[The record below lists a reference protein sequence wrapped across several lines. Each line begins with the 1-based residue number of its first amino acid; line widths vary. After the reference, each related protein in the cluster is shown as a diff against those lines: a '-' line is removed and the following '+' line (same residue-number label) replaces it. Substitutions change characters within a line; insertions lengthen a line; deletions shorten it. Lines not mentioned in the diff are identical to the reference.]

1 MSITSLVVTQDEA
14 DFLYKNYNIKLEH
27 IPTARNLLAKYNL
40 LSLVIVDE
48 TIEVCKFLFDGEDS
62 FETLS
67 FNNLE
72 RESGDGMYKK
82 VLNLMTKMNR

>member
-1 MSITSLVVTQDEA
+1 MV
-14 DFLYKNYNIKLEH
+14 
-27 IPTARNLLAKYNL
+27 
-40 LSLVIVDE
+40 VDE
-48 TIEVCKFLFDGEDS
+48 TIEVAKFLFDGDDTY
-62 FETLS
+62 ETLS